1 MKTLRQILESK
12 SGLLATVS
20 PDDSVLKALQV
31 MAEHNVGAVLVI
43 DQEQLLGIFSERDYA
58 RKMILRGKS
67 SKDTRVRDIM
77 SGKVLYVTPKQTVDE
92 CMAIM
97 TERHFRHLPV
107 LDDDQKVIGIVSIGD
122 VVKEMICEQQFIIEQ
137 LGQYIA
143 GSAIAAP
150 LTPPG

>member
-1 MKTLRQILESK
+1 MKTLRQILEGK

-77 SGKVLYVTPKQTVDE
+77 SGKVLYVTPQQTVDE

-107 LDDDQKVIGIVSIGD
+107 LDDDRKVIGIVSIGD
-122 VVKEMICEQQFIIEQ
+122 VVKETICEQQFIIDQ

-150 LTPPG
+150 KTPG